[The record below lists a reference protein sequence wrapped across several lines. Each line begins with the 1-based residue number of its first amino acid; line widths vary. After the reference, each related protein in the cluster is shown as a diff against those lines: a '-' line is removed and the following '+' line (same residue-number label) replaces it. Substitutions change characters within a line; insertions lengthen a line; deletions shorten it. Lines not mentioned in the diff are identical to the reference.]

1 MLPAYCLSQVQE
13 LHGTPWHPSDPD
25 ERRYYPNGDRSLY
38 GYLKQYGFMSLADAK
53 YVFSQ
58 LLDAVEYLHS
68 LGFAHADIK
77 PSNILIDSDL
87 KVSNIQY
94 QPLQ

>member
-1 MLPAYCLSQVQE
+1 
-13 LHGTPWHPSDPD
+13 
-25 ERRYYPNGDRSLY
+25 
-38 GYLKQYGFMSLADAK
+38 MSLADAK

-58 LLDAVEYLHS
+58 ILDAVEYLHS